1 MLWIVWMPDGVVE
14 VFGICLN
21 RARQIL
27 SGNKLNP
34 DKRTRKS
41 GKKLKKIKK

>member
-14 VFGICLN
+14 VFGICLD

-27 SGNKLNP
+27 LLNKLNP
-34 DKRTRKS
+34 YKRKRKS
-41 GKKLKKIKK
+41 GKKLKKIK